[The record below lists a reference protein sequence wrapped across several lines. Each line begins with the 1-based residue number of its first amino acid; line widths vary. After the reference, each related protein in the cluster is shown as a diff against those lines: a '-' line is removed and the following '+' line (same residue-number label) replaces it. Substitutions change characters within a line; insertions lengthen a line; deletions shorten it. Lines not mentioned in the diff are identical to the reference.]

1 MRPKGTAEELER
13 RRLLAVR
20 RVEEGYSQ
28 EEVARFLGVNPRSV
42 RRWLRLY
49 RQIGEGALAPIPHHG
64 RAPKLLPS
72 QEAAVLR
79 WVTQSP
85 RDFGFRTE
93 LWTAPRIAKLIE
105 RDWGIH
111 FHPRY
116 LNHWL
121 TQRGVRPQMP
131 VTQARE
137 RDQQAIDRWLSH
149 DWPAIQERAQ
159 TRRAHIVLIDEAG
172 LLLAPLLR
180 RSQAP
185 RGHPMILKQ
194 RGRHRDKVSLIAA
207 LTLSPLRGRL
217 GLYFRSYP
225 LGYVTK
231 VEAADFLRELLRH
244 LHGEV
249 IVLWDGGTSHKGEP
263 IRDLLKQ
270 HPRLSLERLPAY
282 APDLNP
288 VEMLWEHL
296 KYAELV
302 NFAAQDARQL
312 DKEAHEVLD
321 QVRQDSQRLRS
332 FWNHCEL
339 PLAS

>member
-20 RVEEGYSQ
+20 RVEEGYSPDA
-28 EEVARFLGVNPRSV
+28 VARFLGVTVRSV
-42 RRWLRLY
+42 QRWLRSY

-64 RAPKLLPS
+64 RAPKLWPS
-72 QEAAVLR
+72 QETTILW

-93 LWTAPRIAKLIE
+93 LWTAPRLAKLIE

-116 LNHWL
+116 LNQWL
-121 TQRGVRPQMP
+121 TQHGVTPQMP

-137 RDQQAIDRWLSH
+137 RDQQAIDHWLAH
-149 DWPAIQERAQ
+149 DWPALRERAQ
-159 TRRAHIVLIDEAG
+159 KRRAHIVLIDEAG

-185 RGHPMILKQ
+185 RGRPMILKQ

-207 LTLSPLRGRL
+207 LTLSPLRERL
-217 GLYFRSYP
+217 GMYFRSYP
-225 LGYVTK
+225 LSYVTK

-244 LHGEV
+244 LRGEV
-249 IVLWDGGTSHKGEP
+249 IVVWDGGTSHKGEP

-302 NFAAQDARQL
+302 NFAAQDAWQL
-312 DKEAHEVLD
+312 NEEAHEVLGRV
-321 QVRQDSQRLRS
+321 QQDSQRLRS

-339 PLAS
+339 PWAS

>member
-1 MRPKGTAEELER
+1 MRPKGTAQELER
-13 RRLLAVR
+13 RRLLAVH

-28 EEVARFLGVNPRSV
+28 EEVARFLGVNSRSV

-64 RAPKLLPS
+64 RTPKLLPS

-93 LWTAPRIAKLIE
+93 LWTAPRLAQLIL
-105 RDWGIH
+105 RDWGIV
-111 FHPRY
+111 FHPRS

-121 TQRGVRPQMP
+121 TQRGVTPQMP
-131 VTQARE
+131 VLQPRE
-137 RDQQAIDRWLSH
+137 RNQQAIDAWLQR
-149 DWPAIQERAQ
+149 DWLRIQERAQ
-159 TRRAHIVLIDEAG
+159 KRQAHIVLIDEAG

-185 RGHPMILKQ
+185 RGRPLILKH

-207 LTLSPLRGRL
+207 LTLSPVRGRL
-217 GLYFRSYP
+217 GMYFRSYP

-231 VEAADFLRELLRH
+231 VEAADFLRALLRH
-244 LHGEV
+244 LRGEV
-249 IVLWDGGTSHKGEP
+249 IVVWDGGSAHKGEP
-263 IRDLLKQ
+263 IRALLKR

-302 NFAAQDARQL
+302 NFAARDARHL
-312 DKEAHEVLD
+312 DEEAHEVLGRV
-321 QVRQDSQRLRS
+321 QQDSQRLRS